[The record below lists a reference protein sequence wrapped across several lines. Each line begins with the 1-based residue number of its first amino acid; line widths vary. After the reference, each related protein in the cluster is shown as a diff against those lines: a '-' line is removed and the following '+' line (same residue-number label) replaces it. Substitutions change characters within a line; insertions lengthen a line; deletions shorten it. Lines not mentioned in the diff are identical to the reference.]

1 MAEPRFN
8 PSHTVEFDFAR
19 GVVALGASA
28 PRVLLPADLLR
39 DLVATVP
46 VDSRTDFGR
55 RLGTEL
61 GRRVAERLGP
71 EAADA
76 SIEGVVE
83 HLGGEVALTGL
94 GSLGLERW
102 GRALVFAVTGS
113 PLGAGGDELFA
124 CVVEG
129 ALQRLFGR
137 DVRAVLLGRSGPT
150 ARLLVVN
157 PRTAGQVR
165 AWLDGGV
172 GWGEVLGR
180 LHEGGSAA
188 GGRP

>member
-1 MAEPRFN
+1 MGEPRFN

-19 GVVALGASA
+19 GVVGLGASA

-39 DLVATVP
+39 DLVAAVP
-46 VDSRTDFGR
+46 VASRADFGR
-55 RLGTEL
+55 RLGTEF
-61 GRRVAERLGP
+61 GRRVAERLGR
-71 EAADA
+71 EVAEA

-83 HLGGEVALTGL
+83 HLGGEIALTGL

-102 GRALVFAVTGS
+102 GRALGFSVTGS
-113 PLGAGGDELFA
+113 PLGAGGDELLA
-124 CVVEG
+124 YVVEG
-129 ALQRLFGR
+129 ALQRLFAR
-137 DVRAVLLGRSGPT
+137 DVRAVLLGRSGPA

-157 PRTAGQVR
+157 PRTGARVR

-180 LHEGGSAA
+180 LHEGGLAA
-188 GGRP
+188 EGRP

>member
-19 GVVALGASA
+19 GIVALGTSA

-39 DLVATVP
+39 DLVVAVP
-46 VDSRTDFGR
+46 ESARVDVGQ

-61 GRRVAERLGP
+61 GRRVAERLGSTAS
-71 EAADA
+71 ET

-83 HLGGEVALTGL
+83 HLGGEIALTGL

-102 GRALVFAVTGS
+102 GRALVLTVAGS
-113 PLGAGGDELFA
+113 PLGAAGDELLA
-124 CVVEG
+124 RLVEG

-137 DVRAVLLGRSGPT
+137 ETQAMLLGRTGPT
-150 ARLLVVN
+150 ARLLVVS
-157 PRTAGQVR
+157 PRTAGRVKG
-165 AWLDGGV
+165 WLDGGV
-172 GWGEVLGR
+172 GWAEVLGR
-180 LHEGGSAA
+180 LHDGDLAA
-188 GGRP
+188 GGTP